1 MTVTKARLE
10 SFSDGVFAFAITVL
24 VLGVQVPE
32 LKTGSDS
39 ELRTALL
46 RALSQ
51 LLPYVTSFA
60 TIGIIWLNHHAMF
73 HSVER
78 VEHTTLTLNLLLLL
92 VVAFTPYPTAVLS
105 RYGALPSGAFF
116 YGSVLTLLGITYTLL
131 WLHIVRRRLTSVHA
145 DVSDARR
152 KFRRNM
158 AGAIVYPAASLLA
171 LRLPRVSVLI
181 YFLMAAFYFTP
192 K

>member
-51 LLPYVTSFA
+51 LIPYVTSFA

-105 RYGALPSGAFF
+105 RYGITFRRI
-116 YGSVLTLLGITYTLL
+116 LLRVCADAAR
-131 WLHIVRRRLTSVHA
+131 HHVHAAVAAHCAKAADFCPRRRFGCAQEVPAQHGW
-145 DVSDARR
+145 
-152 KFRRNM
+152 RNNISCGV
-158 AGAIVYPAASLLA
+158 APGFASSCD
-171 LRLPRVSVLI
+171 RGRSCWNSMC
-181 YFLMAAFYFTP
+181 F
-192 K
+192 

>member
-1 MTVTKARLE
+1 VTVTKARLE

-51 LLPYVTSFA
+51 LIPYVTSFA

-92 VVAFTPYPTAVLS
+92 VVAPMMAPAAAPMAASRWVCFTTTSPPDDDDTVPELVPLVPVLVLPLDEPEL
-105 RYGALPSGAFF
+105 RRRVVVVVRRTGALDA
-116 YGSVLTLLGITYTLL
+116 
-131 WLHIVRRRLTSVHA
+131 VRVGPA
-145 DVSDARR
+145 VSALARS
-152 KFRRNM
+152 
-158 AGAIVYPAASLLA
+158 AAVN
-171 LRLPRVSVLI
+171 VSS
-181 YFLMAAFYFTP
+181 FGCCC
-192 K
+192 